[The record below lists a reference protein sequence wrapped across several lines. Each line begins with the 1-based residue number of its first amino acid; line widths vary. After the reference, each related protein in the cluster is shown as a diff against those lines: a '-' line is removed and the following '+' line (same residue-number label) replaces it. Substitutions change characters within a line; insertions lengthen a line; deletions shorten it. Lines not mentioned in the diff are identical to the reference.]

1 MSKTILHRALT
12 VIDAIS
18 KSAEG
23 LRFSEVAKIL
33 DNPSPTTVN
42 KILKELVHADVLE
55 KTPSGRYALGWKIYF
70 WGRAMGRKNEPI
82 QYIREHMR
90 RLHNAFNA
98 SVNLFTCVD
107 DRMFCLES
115 FMDPESPS
123 LWQAGQSLEL
133 RLPVL
138 GAVFFIPTDRL
149 RDDAIIEA
157 ELQRHRHP
165 VSPEDARRMIDHA
178 ASTGVQDDFA
188 LFYPGMHRFS
198 VPLRENGQPVM
209 AIGLGIMPARLAE
222 DGLEARIVETLR
234 DAQNQIED
242 IMNEN

>member
-1 MSKTILHRALT
+1 MSQTILSRALT

-18 KSAEG
+18 KSTEG

-90 RLHNAFNA
+90 RLHGAFHA

-138 GAVFFIPTDRL
+138 GAVFFIPPDRL
-149 RDDAIIEA
+149 RDDAFIEA

-165 VSPEDARRMIDHA
+165 ASPEDARRMIDHA
-178 ASTGVQDDFA
+178 ASTGVQNDFA

-198 VPLRENGQPVM
+198 VPLRENGRPVM
-209 AIGLGIMPARLAE
+209 ALGLGIMPARLAE
-222 DGLEARIVETLR
+222 DGLEARIVDALR
-234 DAQNQIED
+234 DAQYKIED

>member
-1 MSKTILHRALT
+1 LT
-12 VIDAIS
+12 SSLISRTLTAIDAVG

-23 LRFSEVAKIL
+23 LRFSEVARLL

-55 KTPSGRYALGWKIYF
+55 KTPSGRYALGWEVYF

-90 RLHNAFNA
+90 RLYETFHA

-107 DRMFCLES
+107 GRMFCLES

-133 RLPVL
+133 RMPVL
-138 GAVFFIPTDRL
+138 GAIFFIPPDRL
-149 RDDAIIEA
+149 RDDAFIDA

-165 VSPEDARRMIDHA
+165 VSPENARRMIDHA
-178 ASTGVQDDFA
+178 ASTGVQNDFA
-188 LFYPGMHRFS
+188 LFFPGMHRFS
-198 VPLRENGQPVM
+198 VPLRENGRPVM
-209 AIGLGIMPARLAE
+209 ALGLGIMPARLAE
-222 DGLEARIVETLR
+222 DGLETRIVDALL
-234 DAQNQIED
+234 DAQYKIED

>member
-1 MSKTILHRALT
+1 MSQTILSRAFT

-23 LRFSEVAKIL
+23 LRFSEVAKVL

-90 RLHNAFNA
+90 RLYETFHA
-98 SVNLFTCVD
+98 SINLFTCVD

-138 GAVFFIPTDRL
+138 GAIFFIPPDRL
-149 RDDAIIEA
+149 RDDAFIEN

-165 VSPEDARRMIDHA
+165 VSPEDVLRMIDRA
-178 ASTGVQDDFA
+178 ASTGVQNDFA
-188 LFYPGMHRFS
+188 LFYPGIHRFS
-198 VPLRENGQPVM
+198 VPLREKGRTVM
-209 AIGLGIMPARLAE
+209 ALGLGIMPARLAE
-222 DGLEARIVETLR
+222 DGLETRIVDALL
-234 DAQNQIED
+234 DAQYKIED

>member
-1 MSKTILHRALT
+1 MPKTILNRALT
-12 VIDAIS
+12 VLDATS

-23 LRFSEVAKIL
+23 LRFSEVARVL

-42 KILKELVHADVLE
+42 KILKELVSADVLE

-82 QYIREHMR
+82 QYIRDHMR
-90 RLHNAFNA
+90 RLYDNLNA

-138 GAVFFIPTDRL
+138 GAVFFIPPDQL
-149 RDDAIIEA
+149 NDNAFIDA

-198 VPLRENGQPVM
+198 VPLRENGRPVM
-209 AIGLGIMPARLAE
+209 ALGLGMMPARLAE
-222 DGLEARIVETLR
+222 DSLEARIVDALR
-234 DAQNQIED
+234 DAQNRIED